1 MLGEFKKFVLRG
13 NLLELAVAFILGV
26 AFATVVTAF
35 TNIILSFIAA
45 IFGADVSFNHLTFTL
60 NDTPIPYGTFITAV
74 VSFLIVA
81 WVLFL
86 LVQAYNRPVTTV
98 GRRSRSRQP
107 AARTVRASSRRRVRQ
122 RPQFQRRPRA
132 SSPGHAGGCVPTG
145 AGVTHHVRVRGHL
158 VAAAAA
164 SAIVVISTVRGI
176 GHRDNNHVPVEPT
189 PRAEKV
195 LLQAS
200 REAERV
206 GAKNFVGVE
215 QILLATLADE
225 D

>member
-86 LVQAYNRPVTTV
+86 LVQAYNRLNPPTEPKSTK
-98 GRRSRSRQP
+98 P
-107 AARTVRASSRRRVRQ
+107 CDYCRTEI
-122 RPQFQRRPRA
+122 P
-132 SSPGHAGGCVPTG
+132 
-145 AGVTHHVRVRGHL
+145 
-158 VAAAAA
+158 
-164 SAIVVISTVRGI
+164 I
-176 GHRDNNHVPVEPT
+176 
-189 PRAEKV
+189 
-195 LLQAS
+195 QATRCPNCTS
-200 REAERV
+200 
-206 GAKNFVGVE
+206 
-215 QILLATLADE
+215 QLATSGSSATPVPAPP
-225 D
+225 